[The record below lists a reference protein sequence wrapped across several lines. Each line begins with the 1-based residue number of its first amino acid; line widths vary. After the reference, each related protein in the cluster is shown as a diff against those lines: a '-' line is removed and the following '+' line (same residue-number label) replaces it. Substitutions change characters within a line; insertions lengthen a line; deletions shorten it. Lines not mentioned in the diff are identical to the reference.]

1 MDLKSMY
8 RDQALRNGYTD
19 QFVSRVMKETDI
31 ILLREDVRRTY
42 FSPMIYAL
50 KTAHDKVVEEWR
62 GMILEGIIL
71 D

>member
-1 MDLKSMY
+1 
-8 RDQALRNGYTD
+8 
-19 QFVSRVMKETDI
+19 MKETDI

-42 FSPMIYAL
+42 FFPMIYAL